1 MNQRELETSEPRE
14 PRESFGEL
22 LSQLASTSAALIRDQ
37 IELAKEEMRENLARL
52 RSGLVTLAVSVV
64 LGLLALF
71 TLCAAAVIGLGIL
84 VGIGTSALII
94 GLGLALFCGILASSG
109 IRRLKR
115 AHLKPKEAVR
125 SLKEDKE
132 WLKEMT

>member
-1 MNQRELETSEPRE
+1 MNDRDVENNV

-52 RSGLVTLAVSVV
+52 RSGLVTLAVSLVI
-64 LGLLALF
+64 GLLALL
-71 TLCAAAVIGLGIL
+71 TLCAAAVIGLGMII
-84 VGIGTSALII
+84 GIGLSALII
-94 GLGLALFCGILASSG
+94 GLGLAVIGGIAASSG

-115 AHLKPKEAVR
+115 ARLKPKETVR

>member
-1 MNQRELETSEPRE
+1 MNPRE
-14 PRESFGEL
+14 AETTEARESIGEL

-52 RSGLVTLAVSVV
+52 RSGLVALAVSAVF
-64 LGLLALF
+64 GLLALL
-71 TLCAAAVIGLGIL
+71 TLCAAAVIGLGIFI
-84 VGIGTSALII
+84 GIGMSALTI
-94 GLGLALFCGILASSG
+94 GLGLALVGGILASLG
-109 IRRLKR
+109 IRRLKLSR
-115 AHLKPKEAVR
+115 LKPKQTVR

>member
-1 MNQRELETSEPRE
+1 MNQREGETRE

-52 RSGLVTLAVSVV
+52 RSGLVTLVVSMV

-71 TLCAAAVIGLGIL
+71 TLCAAAVIGLGMII
-84 VGIGTSALII
+84 GIGLSALII
-94 GLGLALFCGILASSG
+94 GLGLALIGGIVASSG
-109 IRRLKR
+109 IRRIKR
-115 AHLKPKEAVR
+115 ARLKPKDTVR
-125 SLKEDKE
+125 SLKEGKE

>member
-1 MNQRELETSEPRE
+1 MDQRELETSE

-52 RSGLVTLAVSVV
+52 RSGLVTLAVSMV

-84 VGIGTSALII
+84 IGMGLSALVI
-94 GLGLALFCGILASSG
+94 GLGLALVGGIVASSG
-109 IRRLKR
+109 IGRLKR
-115 AHLKPKEAVR
+115 ARLKLKVTVQSP
-125 SLKEDKE
+125 KEDKE
-132 WLKEMT
+132 WLKEEIT

>member
-1 MNQRELETSEPRE
+1 MNQREVEPKE

-64 LGLLALF
+64 IGLVALF

-84 VGIGTSALII
+84 IGVGMSALTI
-94 GLGLALFCGILASSG
+94 GLGLALVGGILASLG
-109 IRRLKR
+109 IRRLKGAR
-115 AHLKPKEAVR
+115 LKPKETVR
-125 SLKEDKE
+125 SLKEDKQ